1 MKSSMILAKKTIHPV
16 YIRPREA
23 KLDLGLKGLKA
34 VLAGASK
41 GIGRATA
48 EVLAKEGCDV
58 AICARGQEGVDAAL
72 KSLKGK
78 GGKAIGNAVNVSDAS
93 AYTGWIKSAADQL
106 GGCDIFISF
115 VSAGGGPANEETWK
129 AVFENDLLGTWRGIQ
144 AALPYLEKSK
154 AGSIVAIST
163 TAAVEEFLGP
173 QAYNAMKAAVI
184 NHAHAMSQAL
194 APKGIRVNT
203 VSPGPIYIEGGAWN
217 MVKDHMTAIYD
228 ATLKGIPMGRLGDPD
243 EVGRAIAFVASPACR
258 FMTGTNVIIDGG
270 FTKRVQY

>member
-1 MKSSMILAKKTIHPV
+1 M
-16 YIRPREA
+16 
-23 KLDLGLKGLKA
+23 DLGLKGLKA

-48 EVLAKEGCDV
+48 LAFAAEGVDV
-58 AICARGQEGVDAAL
+58 AICARGKNGVDKTVADIKAKGVKASGQSVDL
-72 KSLKGK
+72 K
-78 GGKAIGNAVNVSDAS
+78 DAG
-93 AYTGWIKSAADQL
+93 AYTAWVKGAAEEL

-115 VSAGGGPANEETWK
+115 ASAGGGPASEESWK
-129 AVFENDLLGTWRGIQ
+129 AVFDLDLLATFRGIQ
-144 AALPYLEKSK
+144 AALPFLEKSE

-203 VSPGPIYIEGGAWN
+203 VSPGPVYIDGGSWD
-217 MVKDHMTAIYD
+217 MVKTHMTPIYD
-228 ATLKGIPMGRLGDPD
+228 MTLKGIPMGRLGNA
-243 EVGRAIAFVASPACR
+243 EEIARAIAFIASPACR
-258 FMTGTNVIIDGG
+258 FMTGTNVVIDGG

>member
-1 MKSSMILAKKTIHPV
+1 M
-16 YIRPREA
+16 
-23 KLDLGLKGLKA
+23 DLGLKGLKA

-48 EVLAKEGCDV
+48 EVFAAEGVDV
-58 AICARGQEGVDAAL
+58 AICARGKDGVDNTVAAL
-72 KSLKGK
+72 KAKGV
-78 GGKAIGNAVNVSDAS
+78 KASGQSVDMGDAA
-93 AYTGWIKSAADQL
+93 AYTGWVKNAAEEL

-115 VSAGGGPANEETWK
+115 ASAGGGPASEESWK
-129 AVFENDLLGTWRGIQ
+129 KVFDLDLLATFRGIQ
-144 AALPYLEKSK
+144 AALPFLEKSK
-154 AGSIVAIST
+154 AGSVVAIST

-203 VSPGPIYIEGGAWN
+203 VSPGPVYIDGGSWD
-217 MVKDHMTAIYD
+217 MVKTHMTPIYD
-228 ATLKGIPMGRLGDPD
+228 MTLKGIPMGRMGNAE
-243 EVGRAIAFVASPACR
+243 EVARAIAFVASPACR
-258 FMTGTNVIIDGG
+258 FMTGTNVIVDGG